1 MCVLD
6 GQSMH
11 FLHLTDWEGA
21 KILPGQDEDV
31 ESCVWFQVVRGQRPC
46 CPNHGAPLHRTI
58 WAHPGHL
65 CGLIPTF
72 PEVEEYLTEETDGNL
87 TGADFS
93 CWHLWR
99 VRQPLD
105 GLIAGHVFWKFVLAP
120 EVRAPKR
127 NWAGLE
133 QDAIDAAGWVHIREL
148 DLDDC
153 IICDTSPNGWDDLL
167 HNEFYHLVHDTSN
180 TFHHVHVGIYVH
192 DDEGF
197 GFSHVPASRAE

>member
-1 MCVLD
+1 MGRLTRPIQDATRLPEGEGGKTRVQGHRRHHVCQTVTVACVNGLKTVSLVSVTESRPAAGAGWCVPVCVLD

-99 VRQPLD
+99 VRQPRD
-105 GLIAGHVFWKFVLAP
+105 GLIAGHV
-120 EVRAPKR
+120 
-127 NWAGLE
+127 
-133 QDAIDAAGWVHIREL
+133 
-148 DLDDC
+148 
-153 IICDTSPNGWDDLL
+153 
-167 HNEFYHLVHDTSN
+167 
-180 TFHHVHVGIYVH
+180 
-192 DDEGF
+192 
-197 GFSHVPASRAE
+197 